1 MRRTD
6 GMHGD
11 ARRTALDAV
20 QRKSSDGMKQL
31 IDLIADIVG
40 ISLCMGGAVTYRN
53 PWLWAGVAFF
63 AYAIVRGRDYD

>member
-1 MRRTD
+1 
-6 GMHGD
+6 
-11 ARRTALDAV
+11 
-20 QRKSSDGMKQL
+20 MKQL